1 MADQIVFRGEL
12 VGHGGWVTS
21 IATSAADP
29 NTILTSSRDKTVIV
43 WTLTREEGNF
53 GYARRALRGHN
64 NFVSD
69 VVVSADGQFAL
80 SSSWD
85 HTLRLWEIA
94 TGKCKTR
101 FAGHTKD
108 VLSVAFSEDNRQ
120 IISGSRDRTVK
131 LWNTVGECKYTCTE
145 GGHNDWV
152 SCVRFPPVA
161 GSPNFVSAGWDN
173 VVKIWS
179 TSSLK
184 NPRTLAGH
192 TGYLNTVTVSP
203 DGSLCASGG
212 KDNKA
217 LLWDLSEGKLLY
229 TLDAEEVINALVFS
243 PVKYWLVAATNKSI
257 KIWDLESKNMIDEIK
272 VTGADGKKAVACTSL
287 AWSSNGEDLFAGFA
301 DNIVRV
307 YSVLTL

>member
-1 MADQIVFRGEL
+1 MAEQIVFRGEL

-21 IATSAADP
+21 IATSATDP

-85 HTLRLWEIA
+85 HTLRLWEIG

-101 FAGHTKD
+101 FVGHTKD

-120 IISGSRDRTVK
+120 IISASRDRTVK

-145 GGHNDWV
+145 GGHSDWV
-152 SCVRFPPVA
+152 AAVRFPPVA
-161 GSPNFVSAGWDN
+161 GTTTFVSAGWDN
-173 VVKIWS
+173 VVKVW
-179 TSSLK
+179 TTTSLK
-184 NPRTLAGH
+184 NPRNLVGH
-192 TGYLNTVTVSP
+192 GGYLNTVTVSP

-212 KDNKA
+212 KDGNA
-217 LLWDLSEGKLLY
+217 MLWDLSEGKLLY
-229 TLDAEEVINALVFS
+229 TLDAEDIINALVFS

-257 KIWDLESKNMIDEIK
+257 KIWDLESKSMIDEIK
-272 VTGADGKKAVACTSL
+272 VTGPDGKKAVACTSL
-287 AWSSNGEDLFAGFA
+287 AWSTDGGDLYAGFA

-307 YSVLTL
+307 YSVVQH